1 MLTLNVHQ
9 TLFFEMNPNSS
20 FNFTGK
26 IDLPKIQELKRV
38 ASTKVMIY
46 NLVRVYDFLV
56 TV

>member
-9 TLFFEMNPNSS
+9 TLFFEMNLNSS

>member
-9 TLFFEMNPNSS
+9 TLFFEMNLNSS

-38 ASTKVMIY
+38 ASTNIMIY